1 MKVAVVHEWLDCYA
15 GSERVLEQ
23 LLEIWPEADLFAVCD
38 FVPAGERAFL
48 RGKPVRTTFI
58 QRLPF
63 ARRCFRMFLP
73 LMPLAIEQ
81 LDLSGYDLVV
91 SSSHAVAKGVLT
103 GPGQLHVSYIHSPM
117 RYAWDLQHQYL
128 RQSGM
133 ERGLKGALTRLLLH
147 GLRIWDRSSAAGVD
161 VMVANSGYIAD
172 RIRKAWRREALV
184 VHPPVDVAGFP
195 PNGARRG
202 DHYVVASRMVPYKR
216 VDLVV
221 EAFRAMPSRRLVVLG
236 DGPEWKRV
244 QAAAAG
250 APNIE
255 LRGRVPQAD
264 LVEAVRTAR
273 AFVFAA
279 EEDFGI
285 AMVEAQACGTPV
297 IAYGRGGARD
307 IVRAPPDPE
316 PTGLFFA
323 EQSAAAIA
331 AAVERFE
338 ALPRG
343 ISAADC
349 RANAQRFGRERFKNA
364 MRRIVADHMLDQTC
378 DSPSSWPPAAAA
390 AKSEPFST
398 LLPRRAA
405 PMPRPS
411 SSTRTR
417 TTASPR

>member
-1 MKVAVVHEWLDCYA
+1 MKIAVVHEWLVTHA
-15 GSERVLEQ
+15 GSERVVEQ
-23 LLEIWPEADLFAVCD
+23 ILDLYPAADLFSLVK
-38 FVPAGERAFL
+38 FLLPAQEQFIHH
-48 RGKPVRTTFI
+48 KPVTTSFL
-58 QRLPF
+58 QHLPF
-63 ARRCFRMFLP
+63 AQKHFRQYLP

-81 LDLSGYDLVV
+81 LDLLGYDLVV

-128 RQSGM
+128 RQSGA

-147 GLRIWDRSSAAGVD
+147 RLRMWDRASAAGVD
-161 VMVANSGYIAD
+161 VLVANSAYIAE
-172 RIRKAWRREALV
+172 RVRKAWRREALV
-184 VHPPVDVAGFP
+184 VHPPVDVASFP
-195 PNGARRG
+195 ANGAPRG

-221 EAFRAMPSRRLVVLG
+221 EAFRAMPSRRLLVLG

-244 QAAAAG
+244 EAAAAG

-255 LRGRVPQAD
+255 LRGRVPQEELA
-264 LVEAVRTAR
+264 EAVRTAR

-307 IVRAPPDPE
+307 ILREPPDPE

-338 ALPRG
+338 ALPHG
-343 ISAADC
+343 IAAADC
-349 RANAQRFGRERFKNA
+349 RANAQRFNREKFQNA
-364 MRRIVADHMLDQTC
+364 IRRIVADHMPDQPC
-378 DSPSSWPPAAAA
+378 ASPSSWRPAAAPP
-390 AKSEPFST
+390 KSEPFSN

-405 PMPRPS
+405 PTPKPS